1 MLRLLLTLAL
11 ALTTASAFKLS
22 SNLRKKRNKKR
33 ITIPTNTAGL
43 ELIQL
48 PAASHDDLMSHIRA
62 HPTWFV
68 HMNFDGKHTITK
80 LPPAGKAG
88 DTALNLL
95 QLHISMEL
103 GTRDEHGIMERTQ
116 LHELDWSSLSDAD
129 KATVETIA
137 SNINVDTLAT
147 QVETACPSH
156 SYIKTATF
164 DEVDRTHVAVNPVC
178 GQCAPHCEV
187 CIGEGMELCMKCAP
201 EDGQETFL
209 ARLGSLPDVC
219 LTEKMCNDAGR
230 NISDVFCKPDYK
242 NTGGKVAT
250 DEEIFAMAMKDEENA
265 DLHTLPIANSILQA
279 NGHEAMEPNAF
290 KNKLHLL
297 HENEKN
303 EYIKLHVPG
312 MKEKAET
319 EFLKL
324 KDFDH
329 PASGGLGLLEK
340 EAADTDGQDD
350 EAKLKS
356 DRYKIDDPRVQTN
369 LLEIKSMLKTGINMA
384 SEQEVGIPVVDTVCD
399 IYKQGWVDNVDVHR
413 YLGGI
418 IFGYDEG
425 EDAQLTSELASKT
438 SFYDM
443 YDTAVAAP
451 AAHAMGLGKTIAML
465 VDEKKSRLKGGDSI
479 WCQSMAIVEG
489 LEAKID
495 NNSQLKTFLDLAQLV
510 VAFLQ
515 KTIGSNKLIQRM
527 FVSIRNLF
535 TWMDRMRRQWA
546 ARLVTLQKHVGY
558 RQGVSG
564 MCKFSKKFRS
574 FLSKMQAMCHVN
586 DVMNA
591 GRCQA
596 TQLMNNVGS
605 DVDQLSQATL
615 QSAQADAAAYAAAMA
630 AQLGETNAANAA
642 EKFRPVKKTW
652 ELMGQ
657 GITLANTV
665 SGYVS
670 PLWAFLEADH
680 VIQFGCVCVP
690 YWYVDWNSCGWSGCN
705 TVYAPQCG
713 CTMDTTINIMNLFQ
727 SFSNILNQAL
737 QFLQTMFQPL
747 IDAVNTE
754 IDNLKTVA
762 LDWLEEKFKGA
773 FDLDDLLVIPK
784 LIEGFQTTKTDI
796 MSRVNA
802 ALPIDTMLNGFQ
814 VAKTQML
821 AMSDQD
827 ESDCKQRPQ
836 YIEIQSGTCASHAG
850 YGLITSSEECAAAL
864 AAIFSVRPL
873 LHASQIQCS
882 RVCQLKE
889 SSITLP
895 TYVIDKE
902 NAGCNNHAAI
912 QIGSIYDQDNADTN
926 TVSKCAAKCSETS
939 GCVHFSFGKNSRV
952 NDCILLNGP
961 CTYGN
966 NPNWNQYTP
975 SPQ

>member
-1 MLRLLLTLAL
+1 
-11 ALTTASAFKLS
+11 
-22 SNLRKKRNKKR
+22 
-33 ITIPTNTAGL
+33 
-43 ELIQL
+43 
-48 PAASHDDLMSHIRA
+48 
-62 HPTWFV
+62 
-68 HMNFDGKHTITK
+68 
-80 LPPAGKAG
+80 
-88 DTALNLL
+88 
-95 QLHISMEL
+95 
-103 GTRDEHGIMERTQ
+103 
-116 LHELDWSSLSDAD
+116 
-129 KATVETIA
+129 
-137 SNINVDTLAT
+137 
-147 QVETACPSH
+147 
-156 SYIKTATF
+156 
-164 DEVDRTHVAVNPVC
+164 
-178 GQCAPHCEV
+178 
-187 CIGEGMELCMKCAP
+187 
-201 EDGQETFL
+201 
-209 ARLGSLPDVC
+209 
-219 LTEKMCNDAGR
+219 
-230 NISDVFCKPDYK
+230 
-242 NTGGKVAT
+242 
-250 DEEIFAMAMKDEENA
+250 
-265 DLHTLPIANSILQA
+265 
-279 NGHEAMEPNAF
+279 
-290 KNKLHLL
+290 
-297 HENEKN
+297 
-303 EYIKLHVPG
+303 
-312 MKEKAET
+312 
-319 EFLKL
+319 
-324 KDFDH
+324 
-329 PASGGLGLLEK
+329 
-340 EAADTDGQDD
+340 
-350 EAKLKS
+350 
-356 DRYKIDDPRVQTN
+356 
-369 LLEIKSMLKTGINMA
+369 
-384 SEQEVGIPVVDTVCD
+384 
-399 IYKQGWVDNVDVHR
+399 
-413 YLGGI
+413 
-418 IFGYDEG
+418 
-425 EDAQLTSELASKT
+425 
-438 SFYDM
+438 
-443 YDTAVAAP
+443 
-451 AAHAMGLGKTIAML
+451 
-465 VDEKKSRLKGGDSI
+465 
-479 WCQSMAIVEG
+479 MAIVEG

-591 GRCQA
+591 GECQA

-670 PLWAFLEADH
+670 PLWAFLEKDH
-680 VIQFGCVCVP
+680 VIKFGCGCVSWGHP
-690 YWYVDWNSCGWSGCN
+690 GYTRRRRWSGVTWESGQTCSC
-705 TVYAPQCG
+705 VL
-713 CTMDTTINIMNLFQ
+713 DETINILNLFQ
-727 SFSNILNQAL
+727 RFANVLNRAL
-737 QFLQTMFQPL
+737 EFLKDMFQPL

-754 IDNLKTVA
+754 IDNLQTVA
-762 LDWLEEKFKGA
+762 LDWLEDKFDDA
-773 FDLDDLLVIPK
+773 FNLDDLLVIPN

-796 MSRVNA
+796 MSKVNA

-864 AAIFSVRPL
+864 AAIFSARPI

-889 SSITLP
+889 SSITSFQKFAPVCQTGYSNNWGSEYGAARGSETGKVIWDVETGLTTDSCRSKCRQEGATTFNFHTAGGGCRCYSKVQASSITLEGTGWNFCEIPNIRP